1 MPRTNVRG
9 VLFFVVI
16 QSAAKDSAQNPLLSS
31 RHFVIQST
39 AKDPVRNLLL
49 SSRHFVIQSAAKD
62 PARMS
67 CCHPGISS
75 SRAQRRICAEPITV
89 IPAFRHPKRSEGSS
103 AEPITVIPAFRH
115 PKRSEGSSA
124 EPITVIPALCRDHLT
139 QFLLQGV
146 YDKGGLA
153 PSLRLNANNYS
164 RLRCSTSHLALAHSS
179 KVSSAR
185 WSLASCIKCR

>member
-103 AEPITVIPAFRH
+103 AEPITVIPA
-115 PKRSEGSSA
+115 
-124 EPITVIPALCRDHLT
+124 LCRDHLT